1 MAMTLDELTKNLK
14 YGSYTPLTEEQ
25 IQQQAK
31 DKFQTELDQLKLAAQ
46 QAYDKTA
53 LALDDQRAKLDLS
66 YAQQEKAMRENT
78 ARSYSAADRH
88 ALTRGM
94 QRSTYNESK
103 LANINQ
109 EGDQALADLSASLRA
124 DQQSI
129 DSKKAQATE
138 QLAQQFAQYDANNR
152 NQVAAY
158 ADELREK
165 NYAKTREQEQY
176 YNELQAMLYEYGL
189 QNKKSSGGSRS
200 NNNSTLINNTN
211 GATDGA
217 APGAGVDDE
226 LFNALNKTNST
237 TKSVYISPSRVNLL
251 NRSGAVEPLGKPKT
265 ITPTMTKYA
274 VANKTVPK
282 KTVTLRQ

>member
-31 DKFQTELDQLKLAAQ
+31 NKFQTELDQQKLTAQ

-53 LALDDQRAKLDLS
+53 LALDDQRAKLDQS
-66 YAQQEKAMRENT
+66 YAQQEDSLRKNIAKT
-78 ARSYSAADRH
+78 YSAADRH

-189 QNKKSSGGSRS
+189 QNKKSSGGSRPIS
-200 NNNSTLINNTN
+200 NTDNTGNNP
-211 GATDGA
+211 
-217 APGAGVDDE
+217 PGAGTNPGGDVDAD
-226 LFNALNKTNST
+226 LFNALNTTNSG
-237 TKSVYISPSRVNLL
+237 TKVVHISPSRVNLL
-251 NRSGAVEPLGKPKT
+251 NRSGAVEPLPTVKEV
-265 ITPTMTKYA
+265 TPTNARFA
-274 VANKTVPK
+274 VANKVVPK
-282 KTVTLRQ
+282 KTVTFGR

>member
-31 DKFQTELDQLKLAAQ
+31 DKFQTELDQQKLAAQ

-124 DQQSI
+124 DQLSI

-189 QNKKSSGGSRS
+189 QNKKSGGGYSGGSTT
-200 NNNSTLINNTN
+200 NNVNIGNNP
-211 GATDGA
+211 
-217 APGAGVDDE
+217 PGAGTNPGGDVDAD
-226 LFNALNKTNST
+226 LFNALNYSVQAGAKGLAGGATTNPSKSTPAKTTSWVKRGT
-237 TKSVYISPSRVNLL
+237 GGPSSKIQTKSML
-251 NRSGAVEPLGKPKT
+251 K
-265 ITPTMTKYA
+265 
-274 VANKTVPK
+274 
-282 KTVTLRQ
+282 

>member
-31 DKFQTELDQLKLAAQ
+31 DKFQTELDQQKLAAQ

-189 QNKKSSGGSRS
+189 QNKKSGGGSRPPS
-200 NNNSTLINNTN
+200 NNPDNGNNP
-211 GATDGA
+211 
-217 APGAGVDDE
+217 PGAGTNPGGDVDAD
-226 LFNALNKTNST
+226 LFNALNYSVQATKWTWPTAGATTNPSKSTPAKTTSWVKRGT
-237 TKSVYISPSRVNLL
+237 GGPSSKIQTKAML
-251 NRSGAVEPLGKPKT
+251 K
-265 ITPTMTKYA
+265 
-274 VANKTVPK
+274 
-282 KTVTLRQ
+282 

>member
-31 DKFQTELDQLKLAAQ
+31 NKFQTELDQQKLTAQ

-53 LALDDQRAKLDLS
+53 LALDDQRAKLDQS
-66 YAQQEKAMRENT
+66 YAQQEDSLRKNIAKT
-78 ARSYSAADRH
+78 YSAADRH

-94 QRSTYNESK
+94 QRSTYNNST
-103 LANINQ
+103 LANINLQ
-109 EGDQALADLSASLRA
+109 GDEALNDLAASLRA

-129 DSKKAQATE
+129 DSKKTQASE
-138 QLAQQFAQYDANNR
+138 QLAQQLAQYEAANR
-152 NQVAAY
+152 SQVDAY
-158 ADELREK
+158 ADELRED
-165 NYAKTREQEQY
+165 NYNKTLEQEKYHNQ
-176 YNELQAMLYEYGL
+176 LQAMLYEYGL
-189 QNKKSSGGSRS
+189 QNQKSSGGSRS
-200 NNNSTLINNTN
+200 NNSTLINNTN
-211 GATDGA
+211 GATNGA

-226 LFNALNKTNST
+226 LFNALNQTNST

>member
-14 YGSYTPLTEEQ
+14 YGSYVPLTEEQ

-31 DKFQTELDQLKLAAQ
+31 DKFRTELDQQKLAAQ

-189 QNKKSSGGSRS
+189 QNQKSSGGSRPTS
-200 NNNSTLINNTN
+200 NTDNTGNNTLGN
-211 GATDGA
+211 GMN
-217 APGAGVDDE
+217 PGGDVDAD
-226 LFNALNKTNST
+226 LFNALSNST
-237 TKSVYISPSRVNLL
+237 LSGKI
-251 NRSGAVEPLGKPKT
+251 GAVAGYNFGTGKAKGASVNSAMSGSVTGIKRPSLKL
-265 ITPTMTKYA
+265 TK
-274 VANKTVPK
+274 K
-282 KTVTLRQ
+282 